1 MSDRLQLLWKIC
13 RQSRSSRLDYPVV
26 RQSFG
31 FNGLGPEALLGLL
44 RVNLWI
50 DRNNRRAHLPA

>member
-1 MSDRLQLLWKIC
+1 MSDRLHLLWKIC
-13 RQSRSSRLDYPVV
+13 RQSRSSRLDYPIV

-31 FNGLGPEALLGLL
+31 FNGLAPEALLGLL

-50 DRNNRRAHLPA
+50 DRNNHRAHLPA